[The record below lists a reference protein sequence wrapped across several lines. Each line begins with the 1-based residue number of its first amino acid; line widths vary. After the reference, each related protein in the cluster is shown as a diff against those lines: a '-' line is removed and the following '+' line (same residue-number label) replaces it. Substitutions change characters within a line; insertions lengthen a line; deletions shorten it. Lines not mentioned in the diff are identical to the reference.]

1 MTRTAAPRAV
11 ARPAKRLSAALS
23 ALCLAFAVVLPV
35 LSLALLAL
43 EPELLT
49 EGLGLPASSAD
60 SAASTFSAIQRVLIV
75 VIGFVPIAFMTYALV
90 CAHRCFKSFARGD
103 YFTLRVVRSLRGLA
117 AGIALWTIAGGLT
130 QPLLGVL
137 LTLAEEEL
145 SVSVSF
151 GTSGL
156 FTLLFAGIVWQ
167 IADIMTKA
175 VALAEENAQF
185 V

>member
-1 MTRTAAPRAV
+1 MARPAAPRAV
-11 ARPAKRLSAALS
+11 APPA
-23 ALCLAFAVVLPV
+23 
-35 LSLALLAL
+35 
-43 EPELLT
+43 T
-49 EGLGLPASSAD
+49 
-60 SAASTFSAIQRVLIV
+60 
-75 VIGFVPIAFMTYALV
+75 
-90 CAHRCFKSFARGD
+90 RCD

-145 SVSVSF
+145 RVSASF

>member
-1 MTRTAAPRAV
+1 LYYRATIILIAFEVKRTTTMTRTAAPRAV

-49 EGLGLPASSAD
+49 EGLGLPASSAG

-90 CAHRCFKSFARGD
+90 CAHLLQELRSRRLLHVVRRQEPQGARGGH
-103 YFTLRVVRSLRGLA
+103 R
-117 AGIALWTIAGGLT
+117 
-130 QPLLGVL
+130 
-137 LTLAEEEL
+137 
-145 SVSVSF
+145 
-151 GTSGL
+151 
-156 FTLLFAGIVWQ
+156 
-167 IADIMTKA
+167 A
-175 VALAEENAQF
+175 VDDR
-185 V
+185 